1 MESGNCA
8 ILLAK
13 PERMTKLIKLSYEK
27 KLKYI
32 IKKNL
37 SNNNIVLHSNL
48 LTLDR
53 KFLLD
58 KKKIKSI
65 ILLNLNKAIFLPA
78 FNFNKRKKLNFD
90 KNEDSFGA
98 LTNLFINDKKFK
110 RIINPIHS
118 YIYKNHRIIK
128 NFKTFSFGKK
138 SIFQYFYDSDFT
150 WVNFGCEYNQGYTL
164 FHHAEELNN
173 VSYRKKITFK
183 KVIQYKKKNIK
194 INYNYFARKK
204 KVAFN
209 FKKAVLEMR
218 RKRIIKFIKFENTFL
233 EIGKVKKIINFLNK
247 KLKLNK
253 NYLLY

>member
-13 PERMTKLIKLSYEK
+13 PERMTKLIKLSYDK

-78 FNFNKRKKLNFD
+78 FN
-90 KNEDSFGA
+90 E
-98 LTNLFINDKKFK
+98 
-110 RIINPIHS
+110 
-118 YIYKNHRIIK
+118 
-128 NFKTFSFGKK
+128 
-138 SIFQYFYDSDFT
+138 
-150 WVNFGCEYNQGYTL
+150 
-164 FHHAEELNN
+164 
-173 VSYRKKITFK
+173 
-183 KVIQYKKKNIK
+183 
-194 INYNYFARKK
+194 
-204 KVAFN
+204 
-209 FKKAVLEMR
+209 
-218 RKRIIKFIKFENTFL
+218 
-233 EIGKVKKIINFLNK
+233 
-247 KLKLNK
+247 
-253 NYLLY
+253 